1 MYYYINVKN
10 SKFQFFFEEK
20 LKKKTKVL
28 VLNKTMSCISNNSD
42 ISARLHELEDRII
55 KLETIISDLID
66 TDKIKNIPK
75 KPQKRGPKMPEL
87 VNVDKLTRD
96 KDKLIIESKYGKKEL
111 NLTLKEVLNVI
122 KVFKAGNDKFEFLV
136 KN

>member
-1 MYYYINVKN
+1 
-10 SKFQFFFEEK
+10 
-20 LKKKTKVL
+20 
-28 VLNKTMSCISNNSD
+28 MSCISNNSD

-111 NLTLKEVLNVI
+111 NMTLKEVLNVI

>member
-1 MYYYINVKN
+1 
-10 SKFQFFFEEK
+10 
-20 LKKKTKVL
+20 
-28 VLNKTMSCISNNSD
+28 MSCISNNSD

-111 NLTLKEVLNVI
+111 KLTLKEVLNII

-136 KN
+136 KD

>member
-1 MYYYINVKN
+1 
-10 SKFQFFFEEK
+10 
-20 LKKKTKVL
+20 
-28 VLNKTMSCISNNSD
+28 MSCISNNSD

-111 NLTLKEVLNVI
+111 NMTLKEVLNII
-122 KVFKAGNDKFEFLV
+122 KVFKAGNENFEFLV

>member
-1 MYYYINVKN
+1 
-10 SKFQFFFEEK
+10 
-20 LKKKTKVL
+20 
-28 VLNKTMSCISNNSD
+28 MSCISNNSD

-87 VNVDKLTRD
+87 VNVDKLTRN

-111 NLTLKEVLNVI
+111 NMTLKEVLNVI

>member
-1 MYYYINVKN
+1 
-10 SKFQFFFEEK
+10 
-20 LKKKTKVL
+20 
-28 VLNKTMSCISNNSD
+28 MSCISNNSD

-111 NLTLKEVLNVI
+111 NLTLKEVLNII
-122 KVFKAGNDKFEFLV
+122 KVFKAGNYKFEFLV
-136 KN
+136 KD

>member
-1 MYYYINVKN
+1 
-10 SKFQFFFEEK
+10 
-20 LKKKTKVL
+20 
-28 VLNKTMSCISNNSD
+28 MSCISNNND
-42 ISARLHELEDRII
+42 ISERLHELEERVI
-55 KLETIISDLID
+55 KLESIISELIE

-111 NLTLKEVLNVI
+111 KLTLKEVLNII
-122 KVFKAGNDKFEFLV
+122 KVFKAGNDKFEILV
-136 KN
+136 KD

>member
-1 MYYYINVKN
+1 
-10 SKFQFFFEEK
+10 
-20 LKKKTKVL
+20 
-28 VLNKTMSCISNNSD
+28 MSCISNNSD
-42 ISARLHELEDRII
+42 ISVRLHELEDRII

-111 NLTLKEVLNVI
+111 NMTLKEVLNII

-136 KN
+136 KD

>member
-1 MYYYINVKN
+1 
-10 SKFQFFFEEK
+10 
-20 LKKKTKVL
+20 
-28 VLNKTMSCISNNSD
+28 MSCISNNSD

-136 KN
+136 KD

>member
-1 MYYYINVKN
+1 
-10 SKFQFFFEEK
+10 
-20 LKKKTKVL
+20 
-28 VLNKTMSCISNNSD
+28 MSCISNNSD
-42 ISARLHELEDRII
+42 ISARLHELEERVI
-55 KLETIISDLID
+55 KLETFISEYIE
-66 TDKIKNIPK
+66 TDKIKNISK

-111 NLTLKEVLNVI
+111 NLTLKEVLNII
-122 KVFKAGNDKFEFLV
+122 KVFKAGNDKFEILV

>member
-1 MYYYINVKN
+1 
-10 SKFQFFFEEK
+10 
-20 LKKKTKVL
+20 
-28 VLNKTMSCISNNSD
+28 MSCISNNND
-42 ISARLHELEDRII
+42 ISERLHELEERVI
-55 KLETIISDLID
+55 KLESIISELIE

-111 NLTLKEVLNVI
+111 KLTLKEVLNII
-122 KVFKAGNDKFEFLV
+122 KVFKAGNDKFEILCFEKSTNMLWFR
-136 KN
+136 

>member
-1 MYYYINVKN
+1 
-10 SKFQFFFEEK
+10 
-20 LKKKTKVL
+20 
-28 VLNKTMSCISNNSD
+28 
-42 ISARLHELEDRII
+42 
-55 KLETIISDLID
+55 LETIISDLID

-111 NLTLKEVLNVI
+111 NMTLKEVLNVI

>member
-28 VLNKTMSCISNNSD
+28 ILIQTMSCISNNSD

-111 NLTLKEVLNVI
+111 NLTLSLS
-122 KVFKAGNDKFEFLV
+122 
-136 KN
+136 

>member
-1 MYYYINVKN
+1 
-10 SKFQFFFEEK
+10 
-20 LKKKTKVL
+20 
-28 VLNKTMSCISNNSD
+28 MSCISNNSD

-111 NLTLKEVLNVI
+111 NLTLKEVLNII

-136 KN
+136 KD

>member
-1 MYYYINVKN
+1 
-10 SKFQFFFEEK
+10 
-20 LKKKTKVL
+20 
-28 VLNKTMSCISNNSD
+28 MSCISNNSD

-87 VNVDKLTRD
+87 VNVDKLTRN

-111 NLTLKEVLNVI
+111 NMTLKEVLNII
-122 KVFKAGNDKFEFLV
+122 KVFKAGNENFEFLV

>member
-1 MYYYINVKN
+1 
-10 SKFQFFFEEK
+10 
-20 LKKKTKVL
+20 
-28 VLNKTMSCISNNSD
+28 MSCISNNSD

-122 KVFKAGNDKFEFLV
+122 KIFKAGNDKFEFLV

>member
-1 MYYYINVKN
+1 
-10 SKFQFFFEEK
+10 
-20 LKKKTKVL
+20 
-28 VLNKTMSCISNNSD
+28 MSCISNNSD

-111 NLTLKEVLNVI
+111 NLTLKEVLNII